1 MNKETLAAKK
11 PQLLENKS
19 IVMNQI
25 NDGTRLL
32 EKAKSD
38 LNALLGAIQVVD
50 QLLEETGDI
59 DRSKEANKDGTKN

>member
-1 MNKETLAAKK
+1 MNKETLEAKK
-11 PQLLENKS
+11 TQLLENKS

-32 EKAKSD
+32 EKAKAD

-50 QLLEETGDI
+50 QLLEETGDR